1 MRFIP
6 VFRIVLHFELSPVP
20 VLFDLLCRRI
30 VLERT
35 LSDRFL
41 LRLVFFSFDRFPEV
55 FPKHKTLWNSAD
67 HQ

>member
-6 VFRIVLHFELSPVP
+6 ICRIVLHFELSPVP
-20 VLFDLLCRRI
+20 VLFDLLCLRI
-30 VLERT
+30 VLEGP

-41 LRLVFFSFDRFPEV
+41 LRSVFFSFDRFREV